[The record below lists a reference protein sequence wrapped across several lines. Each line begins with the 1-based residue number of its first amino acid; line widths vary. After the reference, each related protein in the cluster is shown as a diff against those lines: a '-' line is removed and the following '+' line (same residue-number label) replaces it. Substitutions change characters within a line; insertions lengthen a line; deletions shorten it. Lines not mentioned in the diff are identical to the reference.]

1 MILSVQELEAEP
13 VQRSVFLMSGE
24 QIDEHWPNIARLMAE
39 CPGYYDFFT
48 PEWTYSQAK
57 EGNIQV
63 WAMSNGAIRGI
74 IVSQIIVFPA
84 QKVFEILGVAG
95 IGTIEFIDEIEKV
108 FELIA
113 DNAGCQTIMARCRP
127 GIERL
132 LRKKNVF
139 KHAVWL
145 YRPVGK
151 QRRH

>member
-1 MILSVQELEAEP
+1 MELRAICEESKEG
-13 VQRSVFLMSGE
+13 VKQVFLMNGE

-48 PEWTYSQAK
+48 PEWTYTRAK
-57 EGNIQV
+57 DGNLQI
-63 WAMSNGAIRGI
+63 WAMSDGAIRGI
-74 IVSQIIVFPA
+74 IVSQIVVFPA

-95 IGTIEFIDEIEKV
+95 VGMLEFFDEMEMV
-108 FELIA
+108 FEMIA
-113 DNAGCQTIMARCRP
+113 DSAECTMIMARCRP

-132 LRKKNVF
+132 LRKKHVL